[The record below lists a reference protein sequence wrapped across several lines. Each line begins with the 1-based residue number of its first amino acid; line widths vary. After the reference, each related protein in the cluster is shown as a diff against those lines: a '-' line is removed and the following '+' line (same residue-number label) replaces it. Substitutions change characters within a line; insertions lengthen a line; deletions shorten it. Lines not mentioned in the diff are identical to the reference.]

1 MASWTPIL
9 EAYGIDSADD
19 MARTMARIR
28 REMALS
34 SEQPRRTLIQASGT
48 WLWEKPADFEKQWTE
63 SAQENGLS
71 FLKLPF
77 EEIIKDKAKYIE
89 RIADFVGLEIKR
101 PIEDII
107 ADTTVERTI
116 ER

>member
-1 MASWTPIL
+1 MASWIPVL

-19 MARTMARIR
+19 IARTMARIGCD
-28 REMALS
+28 MTTS
-34 SEQPRRTLIQASGT
+34 NDQSRRTLILAGGT
-48 WLWEKPADFEKQWTE
+48 WLWEKPADFENQWTE
-63 SAQENGLS
+63 AAEQNGLS

-77 EEIIKDKAKYIE
+77 EEIIKDKAKYIQ

-101 PIEDII
+101 PIEHII